1 MFIHIGKK
9 RIISDKVVVGIFN
22 SKTLDMSLINEE
34 YTDEIKEDTK
44 SIIVDIYDEVMISNV
59 SSYTL
64 IKRNSINKD
73 DFIWRRIQ

>member
-1 MFIHIGKK
+1 LFIHIGKK